1 MTYQVTAII
10 LTSLSLSF
18 IGVPEAPAQ
27 YFGGVTVLGVNKEY
41 NSGLVERVQI
51 LWDGK
56 SEPEKIHVIWSAPG
70 IRPFGVFGGVIGG
83 VKLGASA
90 RESLVEAF
98 RYAVEQTPAVQ
109 HSGTVTLQGTSYL
122 WTTNE
127 GPSAGAAMAV
137 AFMAMF
143 NRVRLRG
150 DICLTGALEP
160 GGRIGKVGSI
170 PQKMQAAKTGGCLT
184 VLVPANQIFDSA
196 WNRNLQELALDYK
209 IKVQEVDTIDEAYR
223 IMTTPRL

>member
-1 MTYQVTAII
+1 
-10 LTSLSLSF
+10 LSF

-90 RESLVEAF
+90 RESLAEAF

-109 HSGTVTLQGTSYL
+109 HSGTVTLQGTSFVDNQRRAERRGSHGSSIY
-122 WTTNE
+122 
-127 GPSAGAAMAV
+127 GHVQSRPSAGRHL
-137 AFMAMF
+137 FD
-143 NRVRLRG
+143 RSVR
-150 DICLTGALEP
+150 TGWP
-160 GGRIGKVGSI
+160 DR
-170 PQKMQAAKTGGCLT
+170 
-184 VLVPANQIFDSA
+184 
-196 WNRNLQELALDYK
+196 
-209 IKVQEVDTIDEAYR
+209 
-223 IMTTPRL
+223 